1 MASKIKKKLKKDCEC
16 YLVGNKIVCFLVG
29 RFYYLGKPSDKK
41 HRFARRLSYHPTSER
56 ICYAN
61 LQRVH
66 KECRI
71 FQSDISYEKYR

>member
-41 HRFARRLSYHPTSER
+41 IGLPEDCHTIQQAREFAMLT
-56 ICYAN
+56 
-61 LQRVH
+61 
-66 KECRI
+66 CREYI
-71 FQSDISYEKYR
+71 KNIEFSKAI